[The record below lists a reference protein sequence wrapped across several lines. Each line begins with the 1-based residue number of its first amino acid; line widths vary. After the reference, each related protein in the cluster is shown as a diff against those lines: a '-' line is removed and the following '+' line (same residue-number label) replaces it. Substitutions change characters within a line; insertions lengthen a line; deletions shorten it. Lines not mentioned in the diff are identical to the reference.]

1 MHLWLSIYLRNTVK
15 FHFCMLWS
23 HCMASRK
30 MPISIAPSLL
40 VPTADADI
48 EQCITHTVPA
58 MKVTSRQTTAEM
70 AMVTAVDRL
79 LSGTGIRS
87 KER

>member
-15 FHFCMLWS
+15 LHFCMLWS
-23 HCMASRK
+23 HWIVEKCL
-30 MPISIAPSLL
+30 SIAPSLL
-40 VPTADADI
+40 VPTADVDI

-58 MKVTSRQTTAEM
+58 MKVTSKQTTAEM

-79 LSGTGIRS
+79 LCGTGIRS
-87 KER
+87 EER